1 MGWMD
6 EFPMMHPDGAGAAN
20 RLLRDAAIRRRVCV
34 QDGFSDERH
43 TRAGG
48 IRNGDDIKLSV
59 GCAIGFLFP
68 FSTAISTMRSLMARK
83 RFRIRDHKLCH

>member
-48 IRNGDDIKLSV
+48 IRDGGDIIQRRMRDWIFVS
-59 GCAIGFLFP
+59 LFHSD
-68 FSTAISTMRSLMARK
+68 FYYAISYGQKAISNQRP
-83 RFRIRDHKLCH
+83 